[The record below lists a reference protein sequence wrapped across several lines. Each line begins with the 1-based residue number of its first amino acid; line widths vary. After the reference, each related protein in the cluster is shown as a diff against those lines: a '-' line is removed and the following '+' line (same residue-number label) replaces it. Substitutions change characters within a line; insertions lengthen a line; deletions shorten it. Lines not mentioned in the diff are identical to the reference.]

1 MANTVKLGTINMPKL
16 LRHVSHRTNQV
27 RNLVFQRDAIYNK
40 EVMTTKASST
50 SGRGGGTTSLSGPAV
65 SFGYESNTNTTI
77 DGSAVNTVYHV
88 ITPPLT
94 IGGLKVLQTPV
105 ISRSGTLERTGHRIS
120 GACTFYAPSAD
131 YIQNLDNFG
140 ETTQFDELESYDK
153 LYDVE
158 KIIQKVD
165 SFTGSSATSH
175 TLKTFADGT
184 AGYQI
189 DRLQFKIKSS
199 GTLTNITLNGN
210 DGGNRQ
216 LRWTGTLA
224 LSSTDYITIDV
235 PLRDIKIYNQN
246 GHTGASDKTSIYKDG
261 VRAAF
266 TAETSL
272 GVDTMLDLDKLY
284 GDSSNELSSLI
295 ISLQSSASVELKDI
309 YLYKEAE
316 WRIESIKDYRD
327 EYMKIAAV
335 RVRGDR
341 ASRRRAYG

>member
-1 MANTVKLGTINMPKL
+1 MVSAVNVGSINMPKM
-16 LRHVSHRTNQV
+16 LRHMRHRSSQV
-27 RNLVFQRDAIYNK
+27 RDLTFVRDEIK
-40 EVMTTKASST
+40 QKDIKTTKVGGST
-50 SGRGGGTTSLSGPAV
+50 LSGPAV
-65 SFGYESNTNTTI
+65 SFGYEKSS
-77 DGSAVNTVYHV
+77 SAAATAGTDTAYHAASPEIV
-88 ITPPLT
+88 IPGLT
-94 IGGLKVLQTPV
+94 MLQSPIV
-105 ISRSGTLERTGHRIS
+105 SRRGRLEKTGHRIS

-165 SFTGSSATSH
+165 SFTGTAATSH

-184 AGYQI
+184 AGYQV

-199 GTLTNITLNGN
+199 GTLTGITLNGN
-210 DGGNRQ
+210 DGGSRS
-216 LRWTGTLA
+216 LKWGGSLA

-235 PLRDIKIYNQN
+235 PLRDIAV
-246 GHTGASDKTSIYKDG
+246 GDTTSIYKDG
-261 VRAAF
+261 TR
-266 TAETSL
+266 TALTAST
-272 GVDTMLDLDKLY
+272 DNTILDLDKLY
-284 GDSSNELSSLI
+284 GDSTNELSSLI
-295 ISLQSSASVELKDI
+295 ISLQSSASVELKEI

-327 EYMKIAAV
+327 EYMQVSAV

-341 ASRRRAYG
+341 TSRRRAYG

>member
-1 MANTVKLGTINMPKL
+1 MVSAVNTGSINMPKM
-16 LRHVSHRTNQV
+16 LRHMRHRSSQV
-27 RNLVFQRDAIYNK
+27 RDLTFVRDEIK
-40 EVMTTKASST
+40 QKDVKTTKV
-50 SGRGGGTTSLSGPAV
+50 GGSALSGPSV
-65 SFGYESNTNTTI
+65 SFGYEKSS
-77 DGSAVNTVYHV
+77 SAAATEGTDTAYHAASPEIV
-88 ITPPLT
+88 LPGLT
-94 IGGLKVLQTPV
+94 MLQSPIV
-105 ISRSGTLERTGHRIS
+105 SRRGRLERTGHRIS

-140 ETTQFDELESYDK
+140 ETAEFGELESYDK

-158 KIIQKVD
+158 KIIHKVD
-165 SFTGSSATSH
+165 SFTGTSATSH

-272 GVDTMLDLDKLY
+272 GVDTILDLDKLY

-295 ISLQSSASVELKDI
+295 ITLQSSASVELKDI

-327 EYMKIAAV
+327 EYMKISAV

>member
-1 MANTVKLGTINMPKL
+1 MASAVNLGSVNMPKM
-16 LRHVSHRTNQV
+16 LRHMRHRSSQV
-27 RNLVFQRDAIYNK
+27 RDLTFVRDEIK
-40 EVMTTKASST
+40 QKDVKTTNASSGALT
-50 SGRGGGTTSLSGPAV
+50 GPAV
-65 SFGYESNTNTTI
+65 SFGYEKSS
-77 DGSAVNTVYHV
+77 SAAATEGTDTAYHAASPEIV
-88 ITPPLT
+88 LPGLT
-94 IGGLKVLQTPV
+94 VLQSPIV
-105 ISRSGTLERTGHRIS
+105 SRRGRLEKTGHRIS
-120 GACTFYAPSAD
+120 GACTFYAPSSD

-140 ETTQFDELESYDK
+140 ETAAFGELESYDK
-153 LYDVE
+153 LYDIE
-158 KIIQKVD
+158 KIIHKVD
-165 SFTGSSATSH
+165 SFTGTSATSH
-175 TLKTFADGT
+175 TLKTFADGA
-184 AGYQI
+184 AGYQV

-261 VRAAF
+261 TRAAF

-272 GVDTMLDLDKLY
+272 GADTMLDLDKLY

-327 EYMKIAAV
+327 EYMQISAV
-335 RVRGDR
+335 RVRGER